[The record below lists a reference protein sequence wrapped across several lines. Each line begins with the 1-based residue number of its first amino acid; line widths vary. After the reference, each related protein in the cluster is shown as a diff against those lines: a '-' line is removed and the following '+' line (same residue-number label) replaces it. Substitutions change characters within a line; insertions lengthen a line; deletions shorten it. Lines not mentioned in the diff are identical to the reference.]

1 VTEALVL
8 ETYLEEARAE
18 VEAGLAEVLAE
29 LEGFLPPALT
39 PAVRQG
45 VTTGGKRL
53 RPILC
58 IAAWEA
64 CRPAAGTPR
73 APATGSAPAP
83 AALRQP
89 LVHLACS
96 LELIHA
102 YSLMHDDLPSMD
114 NAPLRRGL
122 PTPHVTHGVPATLL
136 AGAALIPLAG
146 LVAWRAGRALG
157 LTDDEVRGLL
167 RVLARAAG
175 GEGMVGG
182 QGLDLEG
189 EGKRLDRAA
198 LDRLHRGKTGALLR
212 ASLEMGALAARA
224 APEARGAL
232 ERYGAAIG
240 LAFQIADDILDATAD
255 EVALGKRP
263 SDAALDKS
271 TYVALLGVDGAV
283 REAQSIVNQAL
294 ESLDRGGVDA
304 PPLRALARY
313 VVERDR

>member
-1 VTEALVL
+1 MTQGLAL
-8 ETYLEEARAE
+8 ETYLDAARAE
-18 VEAGLAEVLAE
+18 VEVGLEHVLRD
-29 LEGFLPPALT
+29 LEQSLPPHLM

-58 IAAWEA
+58 LAAWEA
-64 CRPAAGTPR
+64 C
-73 APATGSAPAP
+73 APDLVASESRHA
-83 AALRQP
+83 

-136 AGAALIPLAG
+136 GGAALIPLAG
-146 LVAWRAGRALG
+146 LVAWRGAERLG
-157 LTDDEVRGLL
+157 LDPKTCRDIVRT
-167 RVLARAAG
+167 LARAAG
-175 GEGMVGG
+175 GTGMVGG

-189 EGKRLDRAA
+189 EGKHLDREE

-212 ASLEMGALAARA
+212 ASLELGAMAAHATPKVRT
-224 APEARGAL
+224 AL

-240 LAFQIADDILDATAD
+240 LAFQVADDILDATAD
-255 EVALGKRP
+255 EIALGKRP
-263 SDAALDKS
+263 SDAAMDKS
-271 TYVALLGVDGAV
+271 TYVALLGVEGAQE
-283 REAQSIVNQAL
+283 EARTLVADAL
-294 ESLDRGGVDA
+294 TALDEGGLEA
-304 PPLRALARY
+304 LPLRALAHY
-313 VVERDR
+313 VIERDR